1 MTNNFIKDK
10 ANKFYKLAE
19 NNHRFLSWEHCYSF
33 FYNNRENLKNEKI
46 IDLAALNLAFYLASW
61 GMYRGSSFLL
71 QYDYKIFIPIIKRL
85 FEKNDFNDLFKNPSW
100 DKIEEAKK
108 IITKID
114 PFKESTETLI
124 TKILMGIFGC
134 VPAFD
139 RFFKEGYKI
148 ETKENISFNDKG
160 FEKILKIYQNLTEKD
175 LEKFKFKSHSNLSYP
190 KMKIIDMAFWQ
201 YGFEHY
207 FKGYTLTDNKITLY
221 RKKPRNAANYKAF
234 DKEFDANEAK
244 KVETRILEGNLKI
257 SLATQK
263 ENFSDD
269 ELQEILG
276 HLIER
281 SKKKQ
286 KTSAKAD

>member
-71 QYDYKIFIPIIKRL
+71 QYDYKIFIPIIKGL

-108 IITKID
+108 IMTKID

-148 ETKENISFNDKG
+148 FHGGKNISFNETG
-160 FEKILKIYQNLTEKD
+160 FEKLQKIEQEVSP
-175 LEKFKFKSHSNLSYP
+175 EFKTQETKITYP

-201 YGFEHY
+201 YGFDHY

>member
-71 QYDYKIFIPIIKRL
+71 QYDYKIFIPIIKGL
-85 FEKNDFNDLFKNPSW
+85 FGKNDFNDLFKNPSW

-221 RKKPRNAANYKAF
+221 RKKPKENSYKAF
-234 DKEFDANEAK
+234 DNSFSKNDATTLKN
-244 KVETRILEGNLKI
+244 VLENKGTSVYSSEENLSEI
-257 SLATQK
+257 
-263 ENFSDD
+263 
-269 ELQEILG
+269 ELKEILR

-281 SKKKQ
+281 ALQ
-286 KTSAKAD
+286 KNDLSV

>member
-33 FYNNRENLKNEKI
+33 FYNNRENLKDDAN

-71 QYDYKIFIPIIKRL
+71 QYDYKIFIPIIKGL

-221 RKKPRNAANYKAF
+221 RKKPKENSYKAF
-234 DKEFDANEAK
+234 DNSFSKNDATTLKN
-244 KVETRILEGNLKI
+244 VLENKGTSVYSSEENLSEI
-257 SLATQK
+257 
-263 ENFSDD
+263 
-269 ELQEILG
+269 ELKEILR

-281 SKKKQ
+281 ALQ
-286 KTSAKAD
+286 KNDLSV